1 MPLPSKRTSH
11 SKQGKRRS
19 HLALHR
25 VTLTICPQCK
35 AAIRPHMVCPECGYY
50 RGRHVRTIES
60 VVERKRRKE
69 KERDSAKKSPAKPS
83 AKDQKKD
90 VKKEAKQDSVESTK
104 K

>member
-19 HLALHR
+19 HLGLHR
-25 VTLTICPQCK
+25 VTLTVCPQCK
-35 AAIRPHMVCPECGYY
+35 APIRSHMVCPECGYY
-50 RGRHVRTIES
+50 RGRQVRTIES

-69 KERDSAKKSPAKPS
+69 KERDSAKKSPVRTT

-90 VKKEAKQDSVESTK
+90 VKKEAKKDSVESAK